1 MCVVAIRQN
10 VDANNNEMN
19 EQTNAIS
26 ADIQQW
32 VKYESTTAKNERQII
47 K

>member
-10 VDANNNEMN
+10 VDANNEINEHDF
-19 EQTNAIS
+19 S
-26 ADIQQW
+26 
-32 VKYESTTAKNERQII
+32 KYNGSTTKKNERQII